1 MKLFPRDAGRRGGS
15 CASVL
20 FVAALFGVLLAPAI
34 ALALPFPPLELRIGE
49 GDEPAQMSSLFKIVG
64 LLTVLSLAP
73 AILVTMTAFTRIA
86 VVLSFIRHALGVQG
100 LPPSQVMVSLALF
113 LTLFVM
119 APVGRR
125 VHQEAV
131 RPYLDG
137 EIGDAQALEAATGP
151 IRTFMLAQTREKD
164 LALFYEISRTD
175 RPRSPEN
182 VSMTLLLPA
191 FVISELRTAFEMGFL
206 IFLPFLL
213 VDLVVSSVLMSMG
226 MVMLPPA
233 LIALPLKVMLFVL
246 ADGWHLVVGSVA
258 KSFAA

>member
-1 MKLFPRDAGRRGGS
+1 MRLFPQGRGGR
-15 CASVL
+15 A
-20 FVAALFGVLLAPAI
+20 AALFITTLTVVLLVPAV
-34 ALALPFPPLELRIGE
+34 ALALPLPPLELRLGG
-49 GDEPAQMSSLFKIVG
+49 GDETTQMSTLFKMVG

-86 VVLSFIRHALGVQG
+86 VVLSFVRHALGVQG
-100 LPPSQVMVSLALF
+100 LPPNQVMVSLALF

-125 VHQEAV
+125 VHQEAI

-151 IRTFMLAQTREKD
+151 VRKFMLAQTREKD
-164 LALFYEISRTD
+164 LALFYEISQTR
-175 RPRSPEN
+175 RPGGPEE
-182 VSMTLLLPA
+182 VSMALLLPA
-191 FVISELRTAFEMGFL
+191 FVTSELRTAFEMGFL
-206 IFLPFLL
+206 IFMPFLL

-233 LIALPLKVMLFVL
+233 LIALPLKLMLFVL
-246 ADGWHLVVGSVA
+246 ADGWHLVIGSVA
-258 KSFAA
+258 RSFAT

>member
-1 MKLFPRDAGRRGGS
+1 VEAGGVKRIGRRPGRA
-15 CASVL
+15 C
-20 FVAALFGVLLAPAI
+20 AALAFLAVLLAPAA
-34 ALALPFPPLELRIGE
+34 ALALQIPALELRVGE
-49 GDEPAQMSSLFKIVG
+49 AGSPAEMSTLVKIVG

-86 VVLSFIRHALGVQG
+86 VVLSFVRHALGVQG
-100 LPPSQVMVSLALF
+100 MPPNQVMISLALF

-125 VHQEAV
+125 IHEEAL

-137 EIGDAQALEAATGP
+137 RIGDAAALDAAVAP
-151 IRTFMLAQTREKD
+151 VRSFMLAQTREKD
-164 LALFYEISRTD
+164 LALFYEMAKSP
-175 RPRSPEN
+175 RPARPDD
-182 VSMTLLLPA
+182 VSLTLLLPA
-191 FVISELRTAFEMGFL
+191 FVTSELRTAFEMGFL

-213 VDLVVSSVLMSMG
+213 VDLIVSSVLMSMG

-246 ADGWHLVVGSVA
+246 ADGWHLVVGSVTR
-258 KSFAA
+258 SFA

>member
-1 MKLFPRDAGRRGGS
+1 LTKRNRLSRPTARG
-15 CASVL
+15 
-20 FVAALFGVLLAPAI
+20 AATALLALAATLVP
-34 ALALPFPPLELRIGE
+34 ALAMALPAPALELRIGGLE
-49 GDEPAQMSSLFKIVG
+49 GPAEMSTLFKIVG

-86 VVLSFIRHALGVQG
+86 VVLSFVRHALGVQG
-100 LPPSQVMVSLALF
+100 MPPNQVMVSLALF
-113 LTLFVM
+113 LTVFVM

-125 VHQEAV
+125 VHQDAL

-137 EIGDAQALEAATGP
+137 EIGDAQALDAAAAP
-151 IRTFMLAQTREKD
+151 IRKFMMGQTREKD
-164 LALFYEISRTD
+164 LALFFEISRSA
-175 RPRSPEN
+175 RPARPDDVPMS
-182 VSMTLLLPA
+182 LLLPA
-191 FVISELRTAFEMGFL
+191 FVTSELKTAFEMGFL

-258 KSFAA
+258 RSFQT

>member
-1 MKLFPRDAGRRGGS
+1 MSSALSSAISSAMGSTMIDA
-15 CASVL
+15 
-20 FVAALFGVLLAPAI
+20 
-34 ALALPFPPLELRIGE
+34 LELRIGGGE
-49 GDEPAQMSSLFKIVG
+49 EPAQMSTLFKIVG

-86 VVLSFIRHALGVQG
+86 VVLSFVRHALGVQG
-100 LPPSQVMVSLALF
+100 LPPQQVMMSLALF

-125 VHQEAV
+125 VHQEAL

-137 EIGDAQALEAATGP
+137 EIGDTQALEAAARP
-151 IRTFMLAQTREKD
+151 VRAFMLGQTREKD
-164 LALFYEISRTD
+164 LGLFYEISQTA
-175 RPRSPEN
+175 RPRGPDD
-182 VSMTLLLPA
+182 VSMAMLLPA
-191 FVISELRTAFEMGFL
+191 FVTSELRTAFEMGFL

-246 ADGWHLVVGSVA
+246 ADGWHLVIGSVA
-258 KSFAA
+258 RTFSA

>member
-1 MKLFPRDAGRRGGS
+1 VKLFPKSVHRRR
-15 CASVL
+15 
-20 FVAALFGVLLAPAI
+20 AALSAVMLIGVLLVPAV
-34 ALALPFPPLELRIGE
+34 ALALPLPPLELRIGG
-49 GDEPAQMSSLFKIVG
+49 GDETTQMSTLFKIVG

-73 AILVTMTAFTRIA
+73 AILITMTAFTRIA
-86 VVLSFIRHALGVQG
+86 VVLSFVRHALGVQG
-100 LPPSQVMVSLALF
+100 LPPNQVMVSLALF

-137 EIGDAQALEAATGP
+137 EIGDAQALDAATGP
-151 IRTFMLAQTREKD
+151 VRKFMLTQTREKD
-164 LALFYEISRTD
+164 LELFYEISRTA
-175 RPRSPEN
+175 RPKSPEE
-182 VSMTLLLPA
+182 VSMALLLPA
-191 FVISELRTAFEMGFL
+191 FVTSELRTAFEMGFL

-233 LIALPLKVMLFVL
+233 LIALPLKLMLFVL
-246 ADGWHLVVGSVA
+246 ADGWHLVIGSVA
-258 KSFAA
+258 KSFAT

>member
-1 MKLFPRDAGRRGGS
+1 MKLRPKGASSRRTSLAIPVG
-15 CASVL
+15 
-20 FVAALFGVLLAPAI
+20 AAVLLAALLLPAA
-34 ALALPFPPLELRIGE
+34 ALALPALELRIGA
-49 GDEPAQMSSLFKIVG
+49 GEPTAEMSTLFKIVG

-86 VVLSFIRHALGVQG
+86 IVLSFVRHALGVQG
-100 LPPSQVMVSLALF
+100 LPPNQVMVSLALF

-137 EIGDAQALEAATGP
+137 QIGDAQALEKAAAP
-151 IRTFMLAQTREKD
+151 VRTFMLAQTREKD
-164 LALFYEISRTD
+164 LALFYEISRTA
-175 RPRSPEN
+175 RPGKPDD
-182 VSMTLLLPA
+182 VSMALLLPA
-191 FVISELRTAFEMGFL
+191 FVTSELRTAFEMGFL

-246 ADGWHLVVGSVA
+246 ADGWHLVVGAVA
-258 KSFAA
+258 RSFVA

>member
-1 MKLFPRDAGRRGGS
+1 MTKRNRLSRPTARG
-15 CASVL
+15 
-20 FVAALFGVLLAPAI
+20 AATALLALAATLVP
-34 ALALPFPPLELRIGE
+34 ALAMALPAPALELRIGGLE
-49 GDEPAQMSSLFKIVG
+49 GPAEMSTLFKIVG

-86 VVLSFIRHALGVQG
+86 VVLSFVRHALGVQG
-100 LPPSQVMVSLALF
+100 MPPNQVMVSLALF
-113 LTLFVM
+113 LTVFVM

-125 VHQEAV
+125 VHQDAL

-137 EIGDAQALEAATGP
+137 EIGDAQALDAAAAP
-151 IRTFMLAQTREKD
+151 IRKFMMGQTREKD
-164 LALFYEISRTD
+164 LALFFEISRSA
-175 RPRSPEN
+175 RPARPDDVPMS
-182 VSMTLLLPA
+182 LLLPA
-191 FVISELRTAFEMGFL
+191 FVTSELKTAFEMGFL

-258 KSFAA
+258 RSFQT